1 MSYTHLTREER
12 YQIYALKQAGHKQIE
27 IASVLERS
35 ASTISRELARN
46 RGQRGYRPK
55 QAHGMAVGRRA
66 VNARTIDEAAW
77 QFAQDK
83 LSLQWSPE
91 QISAYADIS
100 PETVYQRVYADK
112 RAGGLLWKN
121 LRCQKLRKKR
131 YGKTDRRGMIPN
143 RLSIEDR
150 PAIVETRRRIG
161 DWEADTII
169 GRNHRQAIVSLV
181 ERKTGFTLIEKVER
195 KTAQAVSRAMVGLLK
210 PYRARVHTITSD
222 NGREF
227 AGHEEI
233 TQRLQADFY
242 FAHPYASWERG
253 TNENT
258 NGLIRQY
265 FPKNRDFTT
274 ITQQEIDTAMERLN
288 NRPRKRLGYQTPS
301 QVFFKSSGVALQ
313 I

>member
-1 MSYTHLTREER
+1 MNYTHLTQEER
-12 YQIYALKQAGHKQIE
+12 YQIYALKKAGHKQSE

-46 RGQRGYRPK
+46 SGRRGYRPK
-55 QAHGMAVGRRA
+55 QAHCKSVERRA
-66 VNARTIDEAAW
+66 NNARRIDEATW
-77 QFAQDK
+77 QFAEEMLAQD
-83 LSLQWSPE
+83 WSPE
-91 QISAYADIS
+91 QISGHAAIS
-100 PETVYQRVYADK
+100 TETVYQRIYADK
-112 RAGGLLWKN
+112 RAGGSLWKS
-121 LRCQKLRKKR
+121 LRCQKQRKKR
-131 YGKTDRRGMIPN
+131 YGKIERRGVIPN

-169 GRNHRQAIVSLV
+169 GKNHRQAIVSIV
-181 ERKTGFTLIEKVER
+181 ERKSGFTLIRKVER
-195 KTAQAVSRAMVGLLK
+195 KTAQAVAEAMTSLLK
-210 PYRARVHTITSD
+210 PYRSKVHTVTSD
-222 NGREF
+222 NGKEF

-233 TQRLQADFY
+233 AAALKADFY

-274 ITQQEIDTAMERLN
+274 ITQQEINTAMERLN
-288 NRPRKRLGYQTPS
+288 NRPRKRLGFRTPS
-301 QVFFKSSGVALQ
+301 QVFFKSGVALQ